1 MLKSMTAFGRA
12 NIATPNGSFII
23 EIHSVNRKTL
33 DVAINVPREILFAD
47 IEIRKWLT
55 ETVKRGRVLVRVTRD
70 AKAQN
75 LESALPDLNMLKK
88 LKQKWEEYAKELGL
102 DQPISLQFLTEQMQR
117 LSLDEGVLEEASFL
131 AEFKKGFDQALSE
144 LGKMKDTEGKAL
156 GEDIKL
162 RLKLIAKALIEIEKL
177 APDASKKYREK
188 ILVKIKELSA
198 LTQDDE
204 DKVARETMIY
214 AEKVDIT
221 EEVTRLKSHI
231 SQFEEYCSSTE
242 KRIGRTLDFLIQ
254 EMNREVNT
262 IGSKSQEIEI
272 SKNVLNIKSELEKIR
287 EQVQNI
293 E

>member
-1 MLKSMTAFGRA
+1 MTAFGRA
-12 NIATPNGSFII
+12 HVITPNDSFVI

-33 DVAINVPREILFAD
+33 DVVVNVPREILFAD

-55 ETVKRGRVLVRVTRD
+55 ATVKRGRIFVRVTRNS
-70 AKAQN
+70 KAPN
-75 LESALPDLNMLKK
+75 LDLALPDLNILKK
-88 LKQKWEEYAKELGL
+88 LKKKWEAYAKELGV

-117 LSLDEGVLEEASFL
+117 QALDEEVIEEVLFL
-131 AEFKKGFDQALSE
+131 SEFKKGFDKALSE
-144 LGKMKDTEGKAL
+144 LEKMKGVEGKAL

-162 RLKLIAKALIEIEKL
+162 HLKLIATALCEIEKL
-177 APDASKKYREK
+177 APYASKKYRKKILEK
-188 ILVKIKELSA
+188 IQELSA
-198 LTQDDE
+198 LTQEDE

-231 SQFEEYCSSTE
+231 LQFEGYCLSKE

-262 IGSKSQEIEI
+262 IGSKSQEINI
-272 SKNVLNIKSELEKIR
+272 SKNVLNIKSKLEKIR